1 VTPWHKVL
9 AMLKRKGLG
18 TVPAELALSPF
29 NVFEDDQLR
38 VEQRRC
44 AARQRSARPSCGLW
58 QIVTDDAAVVADSKR
73 SQVAQ

>member
-9 AMLKRKGLG
+9 AMLKRKGPW

-38 VEQRRC
+38 VERR
-44 AARQRSARPSCGLW
+44 
-58 QIVTDDAAVVADSKR
+58 IVTDDAAVVADSKR